1 MRKIWK
7 SGEKNMIS
15 LKKRRSREVRE
26 TVKRKLKLKN
36 QKERG
41 KKSLQKKTRKASQ
54 RKKIK
59 KTRKE
64 KVKERN
70 DKNIFISNTFS

>member
-1 MRKIWK
+1 MRKKWK

-15 LKKRRSREVRE
+15 LIKRRSREVRE
-26 TVKRKLKLKN
+26 IVKRKLKLIN

-41 KKSLQKKTRKASQ
+41 KKSLQRKTRKASQ
-54 RKKIK
+54 PRKRK

-70 DKNIFISNTFS
+70 DKNIFISNNFS